1 MRITT
6 LTIILAL
13 GLAGCEKPEEIVAYE
28 SAPVVRRDIIVA
40 VEAAGIIEPYL
51 TVEVKSKASGE
62 ILSIDGETGDVVE
75 AGTTLVRIDKR
86 SPRNQLDQA
95 AAELEAAKARRSIA
109 EAQTRRSKTLFES
122 RTINEVDYEQTT
134 LEFANAKAEVIR
146 AQVSVENARIA
157 LDDTEVKAP
166 MTGTIIEKLVEKGQV
181 ISSPT
186 MDVGGGSV
194 LLQMADLSSV
204 QVKSLVDETDI
215 GKILP
220 GQLVTVTVAAY
231 PNQPFDGKVAKIEPQ
246 ALAEQTVTTFSV
258 LVILENESGL
268 LRPGMNAD
276 VEIRIAESLD
286 VVAVPTVALRTDKDI
301 PVSSM
306 LVGLTADDVRD
317 QLGGDRGKARIVAP
331 SKVGYQFE
339 GRYWVFLDEPSGPRA
354 VVVNTGLT
362 DLDYSEVRSGLAEN
376 DQVLLLP
383 SSDLILSQQRFQGL
397 MRRFTSLP
405 GMQRE
410 SEDEERGGSGER
422 GASGERTG
430 DGERSG
436 SGEPGDSGE
445 RGGNGEQTNE
455 GEGGASSE

>member
-1 MRITT
+1 MRLLMPLIF
-6 LTIILAL
+6 LAI
-13 GLAGCEKPEEIVAYE
+13 GLSGCEKPEEVVAYE
-28 SAPVVRRDIIVA
+28 SAPVVRRDIVVA
-40 VEAAGIIEPYL
+40 VEAAGIIEPFL

-75 AGTTLVRIDKR
+75 VGTPLVRIDKR

-109 EAQTRRSKTLFES
+109 ETQKRRSKTLFES

-146 AQVSVENARIA
+146 SQVAVENARIA

-186 MDVGGGSV
+186 MDVGGGT
-194 LLQMADLSSV
+194 LLLMMADLSSV
-204 QVKSLVDETDI
+204 QVKALVDETDI
-215 GKILP
+215 GKIQP
-220 GQLVTVTVAAY
+220 DQRVTVTVAAY
-231 PNQPFDGKVAKIEPQ
+231 PNQPFEGKVAKIEPK
-246 ALAEQTVTTFSV
+246 AVEDQTVTTFSV
-258 LVILENESGL
+258 LIILDNESGL

-276 VEIRIAESLD
+276 VEIRIAESRD
-286 VVAVPTVALRTDKDI
+286 VVAVPTIALRTDKDI

-306 LVGLTADDVRD
+306 LVGLTENDVRD
-317 QLGGDRGKARIVAP
+317 QLASDRGAARNEAR
-331 SKVGYQFE
+331 SKEGYQFE

-362 DLDYSEVRSGLAEN
+362 DLDYSEVRSGLDEN

-383 SSDLILSQQRFQGL
+383 SSDLILSQQRFQGM
-397 MRRFTSLP
+397 MRRFTSIP
-405 GMQRE
+405 GMQQ
-410 SEDEERGGSGER
+410 SEDNDQKRDGSGER
-422 GASGERTG
+422 GEGSEQNR
-430 DGERSG
+430 DGERA
-436 SGEPGDSGE
+436 GDSE
-445 RGGNGEQTNE
+445 RTNE
-455 GEGGASSE
+455 GERGANSE